1 MQSNTQL
8 NPISSKARLVT
19 HPAAS
24 QMTARR
30 IELRQDLRIAL
41 PMQQGFRFINT
52 NDIMHC
58 EAESNYCNITLEDGE
73 RILISKTLKWV
84 VSHLPA
90 ARFVRVH
97 ASHLVRIDKI
107 SFWHGDYIELDCKVK
122 VPVSRSRRAEV
133 QECLGIN

>member
-1 MQSNTQL
+1 MQANTQP
-8 NPISSKARLVT
+8 NTFTNEARLVQ

-24 QMTARR
+24 SMSSRR

-52 NDIMHC
+52 NRIVHC
-58 EAESNYCNITLEDGE
+58 EAESNYCNITLNDGE
-73 RILISKTLKWV
+73 RILVSKTLKWV
-84 VSHLPA
+84 SAHLPTSH
-90 ARFVRVH
+90 FVRVH
-97 ASHLVRIDKI
+97 ASHLVRIDQI
-107 SFWHGDYIELDCKVK
+107 AIWQGEFVELDCKIK